1 MELKSGHL
9 RRGFT
14 LIELLVVIA
23 IIAILIGLLL
33 PAVQKVRE
41 AAARMSCSNNLKQM
55 GLALHNYH
63 DNNQYLPVGFN
74 SILGATTTWQ
84 ATGWTT
90 SLLPFLEQSNLF
102 NQTQTYCTA
111 NPGQGNSGS
120 CPTYGFKMKQY
131 ICPSNARPQVAYDG
145 IAELT
150 SYLGVAG
157 TVSGGP
163 APTMDGV
170 LYAVTASSNAGA
182 RGPTLVA
189 ITDGTSN
196 TLAIGERPCT
206 GDTYYGWGFGAF
218 GISGAYGDGDV
229 ILGSNDTQMILNSG
243 CGDPTTNIG
252 FKTPINAATT
262 GEQDL
267 AHFWSFHTGGANF
280 LFADGHVQFMNYSLP
295 AATFA
300 AMCTR
305 ANGEVFTA
313 P

>member
-1 MELKSGHL
+1 M

-23 IIAILIGLLL
+23 IIAVLIGLLL

-63 DNNQYLPVGFN
+63 DNNQYLPAGYN
-74 SILGATTTWQ
+74 SIQVSFKTWQ
-84 ATGWTT
+84 GTGWTT
-90 SLLPFLEQSNLF
+90 SLLPHLEQSNLY
-102 NQTQTYCTA
+102 NQVQAYCTA
-111 NPGQGNSGS
+111 NPGLGNSDS

-131 ICPSNARPQVAYDG
+131 ICPSNARPPVAYDG
-145 IAELT
+145 VGELT

-157 TVSGGP
+157 TVSGFP
-163 APTMDGV
+163 APTADGV
-170 LYAVTASSNAGA
+170 LYASVASSNAGA
-182 RGPTLVA
+182 RGPTIVA

-206 GDTYYGWGFGAF
+206 GDLNWGWGFGAY
-218 GISGAYGDGDV
+218 GVSYIYGDGDV
-229 ILGSNDTQMILNSG
+229 ILGSNDVGVITNSSS
-243 CGDPTTNIG
+243 GDPTTNVG
-252 FKTPINAATT
+252 FKAPINPATT
-262 GEQDL
+262 GQQDV

-295 AATFA
+295 AGTFA

-305 ANGEVFTA
+305 ANGEVVTM